1 MALGIPGTRRRFS
14 PWTVLKHVILG
25 SVSVA
30 FAAPFLWVIITSFK
44 SPQEYYKGGFFPE
57 GAWHFDNYLKAI
69 THFDLLHF
77 YRNSAVMS
85 VSAVAIGLVL
95 SMMCA
100 YALFRLRFR
109 FRNVMFISLVVLMM
123 LPPQL
128 TLISQFLLFDRMHI
142 LNTPLALILPYAL
155 GVLPLGVFILRGFYK
170 ELPIDLDHAARMD
183 GATDMQIIF
192 LVLLPLSLPVL
203 ATACIL
209 TFIQSWNE
217 FLLASIFVNRAWST
231 LPVAIATINTVAIS
245 DGNQPMKFAAVVL
258 SFLPLLVV
266 FLFMQRY
273 FIRGLASG
281 GLKG

>member
-1 MALGIPGTRRRFS
+1 MASGIPGTRRRFG

-25 SVSVA
+25 SASVA

-217 FLLASIFVNRAWST
+217 FLLASIFVNRTWST

-258 SFLPLLVV
+258 SFLPLLIV

>member
-1 MALGIPGTRRRFS
+1 MASGIPGTRRRFG

-25 SVSVA
+25 SASVA

-44 SPQEYYKGGFFPE
+44 SPQEYYTGGFFPE

-77 YRNSAVMS
+77 YRNSALMS

-128 TLISQFLLFDRMHI
+128 TLISQFLLFDRIHI
-142 LNTPLALILPYAL
+142 LYTPLALILPYAL

-217 FLLASIFVNRAWST
+217 FLLASIFVNRTWST

-258 SFLPLLVV
+258 SFLPLLIV

>member
-1 MALGIPGTRRRFS
+1 MAVSGKTGRRRLS
-14 PWTVLKHVILG
+14 PWVAVKHVVLASTSI
-25 SVSVA
+25 A

-44 SPQEYYKGGFFPE
+44 SPQEYYTGGLFPH
-57 GAWHFDNYLKAI
+57 GAWYLSNYTEAI
-69 THFDLLHF
+69 VQFDLVHF
-77 YRNSAVMS
+77 YRNSTVMS
-85 VSAVAIGLVL
+85 VSAVAFGLVL
-95 SMMCA
+95 SLLCA

-109 FRNVMFISLVVLMM
+109 FRNVVFVSLVVLMM

-128 TLISQFLLFDRMHI
+128 TLISQFLLFDKAGI
-142 LNTPLALILPYAL
+142 LDTPLALILPYTL

-183 GATDMQIIF
+183 GATDLQIIF

-217 FLLASIFVNRAWST
+217 FLLASIFVHRDWST
-231 LPVAIATINTVAIS
+231 LPVAIATINTVATTN
-245 DGNQPMKFAAVVL
+245 GNQPMKFAAVVL
-258 SFLPLLVV
+258 SFLPLLIV